1 MNAAKPSEETLFEAV
16 SQLPAEKRG
25 AYLAEACGGDA
36 ALRERLEI
44 LLRAHDRASNFMAEP
59 AAPAVP
65 RRAEL
70 HIPLSERLGDHIG
83 PYKLLQ
89 QLGEGG
95 CGVVYMAQQEEPVRR
110 LVALKVIKLGMDTK
124 SVIARF
130 EAERRALAMMD
141 HPNIAKVLDA
151 GTTETGRP
159 FFVME
164 LVRGI
169 RITDYCDQNNL
180 ATTQRLELF
189 IQVCRAVQHAHQKG
203 IIHRDLKPSNI
214 LVTVND
220 PGSPGVPKVIDFGIA
235 KATQGR
241 LTDQTLYTAFEQ
253 FLGTPAYMSPEQ
265 AMMTNL
271 DIDTRSDIYSLGVL
285 LYELLTGKTPFETQ
299 ELLAAGLEEMRRTI
313 CKKEPLRPSTRLS
326 TMLKGE
332 LATTAKAHQAEVPRL
347 IRLVRGDLDW
357 IVMKCLEKDRTR
369 RYETV
374 NGLAADLKRHLNNE
388 PVVARPP
395 STVYRLQKAWRRN
408 KLAFTAAGVM
418 AAALVV
424 GAGVSSWQAIVASRA
439 RSAEKEQRLA
449 AQAAQKEAE
458 RAQDAEKRIRLEAEH
473 QLYAAKMNLAQ
484 QAWDQNNIG
493 QLRQLLEETQD
504 SPYRGFEWY
513 YWQPLTH
520 LALKTLRGHL
530 DGVTSVA
537 FSPDGQ
543 RIVTGSWD
551 GTAKIWEVASG
562 RELFTLKGNDAIWSV
577 AFSRDGQRI
586 VTGSRDATAK
596 VWQAT
601 SGRELLTFRGHSD
614 AIWSVAFSPDGR
626 RIATASMDK
635 TAKVWEAASG
645 RELLTL
651 TEHSGQVDSV
661 AFSADGRWI
670 ATASEDKTAKVWDA
684 SNGHE
689 VLTLRGHSA
698 QIWSVAFSPD
708 GQRIVT
714 GSKDATAKVWDAAKG
729 NELLTLKGHKNLVFS
744 VAFSPNGQRIVSAS
758 VDQTAKVW
766 DAANGNELFT
776 LKEHSGQ
783 VNSVAFSPDGQR
795 IVTGSQDATAKVWE
809 AAKGKD
815 LLTLTGHSNDI
826 FSVAF
831 SSDGQRIVTGSW
843 DGTAKVWEAA
853 SGRELL
859 TLNRHSNEITSA
871 VSSPD
876 AKGGSARVFSA
887 AFSPDGKRI
896 VTGSSDKTAKV
907 WETASGREL
916 VTLKGHSSVIYSVAF
931 SPDGQRIVTGS
942 DDQTAK
948 VWEAASGREL
958 LTLTGHSD
966 EVCSVAFSPDG
977 RRIVTGSLDKTAR
990 VRDAASGRELL
1001 TLRGHSAPI
1010 WPVAFSPDGQR
1021 IVTGSHDGTAKVWDA
1036 ASGREL
1042 LTLKGHS
1049 NWVLGV
1055 AFSPDSQRIVTGS
1068 DDNTA
1073 KVWEAA
1079 TGRELLTLK
1088 GHSGGV
1094 LSVAFSPDGRKII
1107 TGSRDQTARVWEA
1120 ARPEQVAAWQ
1130 EEDKRAKIY
1139 DQLKQAFALGG
1150 DGKLAEAGQ
1159 LLTRLLTQADNSA
1172 ALTVQILTYR
1182 ANLRARSGR
1191 WEEAAADLARAI
1203 ENNSTDHL
1211 LWLWLAGIQVQTGQL
1226 DAYREHC
1233 RKSLERFGRTTDPY
1247 TADQIAKV
1255 CLILPGSGV
1264 SLDTV
1269 ATMADTAVAEGRHSE
1284 YFSYFQFCKGLAEY
1298 RQSRFASAADWMGTV
1313 LTNRMSQLPLDTA
1326 AYMVLAM
1333 AQYQVQH
1340 VEPARASLAKGAEI
1354 EQKLPKVDSGDI
1366 GEGWVDWIIAHALMR
1381 EAKALIEAQPAA
1393 AEQNAPA
1400 RRE

>member
-1 MNAAKPSEETLFEAV
+1 M
-16 SQLPAEKRG
+16 
-25 AYLAEACGGDA
+25 
-36 ALRERLEI
+36 
-44 LLRAHDRASNFMAEP
+44 
-59 AAPAVP
+59 
-65 RRAEL
+65 
-70 HIPLSERLGDHIG
+70 SERLGDHIG
-83 PYKLLQ
+83 PYQLLQ

-169 RITDYCDQNNL
+169 RITDYCDQNHL
-180 ATTQRLELF
+180 ATNQRLELF

-253 FLGTPAYMSPEQ
+253 FIGTPAYMSPEQ

-313 CKKEPLRPSTRLS
+313 CEKEPPRPSTRLS

-332 LATTAKAHQAEVPRL
+332 LATMAKAHQAEAPKL

-374 NGLAADLKRHLNNE
+374 NGLAADLKRHLTNE

-395 STVYRLQKAWRRN
+395 STAYRLRKAWRRHN
-408 KLAFTAAGVM
+408 LAFTAAAVV

-424 GAGVSSWQAIVASRA
+424 GTGVSSWQAIEASRA

-458 RAQDAEKRIRLEAEH
+458 RAQDGEKSIRLEAEH

-493 QLRQLLEETQD
+493 QLRQLLEETKD

-513 YWQPLTH
+513 YWQSQTH

-530 DGVTSVA
+530 DKVTSVAFSPDSQRIVTGSVDQTAKVWEAASGRELLTLKGHGNWVDCVA

-551 GTAKIWEVASG
+551 GTAKVWEA
-562 RELFTLKGNDAIWSV
+562 A
-577 AFSRDGQRI
+577 
-586 VTGSRDATAK
+586 
-596 VWQAT
+596 

-614 AIWSVAFSPDGR
+614 AIWSVAFSPDGQ

-645 RELLTL
+645 RVLLTL
-651 TEHSGQVDSV
+651 TEHSGEVDSV
-661 AFSADGRWI
+661 AFSTDGRWI

-684 SNGHE
+684 ANGHE
-689 VLTLRGHSA
+689 VLTLKGHSA

-714 GSKDATAKVWDAAKG
+714 GSKDATAKVWDAASG
-729 NELLTLKGHKNLVFS
+729 TNLLTLKGHNNVVFS
-744 VAFSPNGQRIVSAS
+744 AAFSPNGQRIVTAS

-776 LKEHSGQ
+776 LKGHSGQ
-783 VNSVAFSPDGQR
+783 VDSVAFSPDGQW
-795 IVTGSQDATAKVWE
+795 IVTGSQDATAKLWE
-809 AAKGKD
+809 AAKGKE
-815 LLTLTGHSNDI
+815 LLTLKGHSNDI

-859 TLNRHSNEITSA
+859 TLNRHGNEITSA

-896 VTGSSDKTAKV
+896 VTGSTQGTAKV
-907 WETASGREL
+907 WDASSGREL
-916 VTLKGHSSVIYSVAF
+916 LTLKGHSSVIYSVAF

-942 DDQTAK
+942 ADQTAK
-948 VWEAASGREL
+948 VWEAASGRAL

-966 EVCSVAFSPDG
+966 EVCSVAFSPDS
-977 RRIVTGSLDKTAR
+977 RRIATASEDKTAK
-990 VRDAASGRELL
+990 VWDAASGRELL
-1001 TLRGHSAPI
+1001 TLKGHSALI
-1010 WPVAFSPDGQR
+1010 WAVAFSPDGQR
-1021 IVTGSHDGTAKVWDA
+1021 IVTGSYDGTAKVWDA

-1049 NWVLGV
+1049 NWVDGV
-1055 AFSPDSQRIVTGS
+1055 AFSPDGRRIVTGS

-1088 GHSGGV
+1088 GHSGGGM
-1094 LSVAFSPDGRKII
+1094 SVAFSPDGQRIV

-1130 EEDKRAKIY
+1130 KEDERAKIY
-1139 DQLKQAFALGG
+1139 DQLKQASALAGVG
-1150 DGKLAEAGQ
+1150 NLAEAGQ
-1159 LLTRLLTQADNSA
+1159 LLTRSLTQADNSA
-1172 ALTVQILTYR
+1172 ALTVQILTDR

-1203 ENNSTDHL
+1203 ENDPTDEM
-1211 LWLWLAGIQVQTGQL
+1211 LWLCLAGIQVQTGQL
-1226 DAYREHC
+1226 DAYRELC

-1247 TADQIAKV
+1247 TGDRIAKG
-1255 CLILPGSGV
+1255 CLILPGSGAN
-1264 SLDTV
+1264 LATIT
-1269 ATMADTAVAEGRHSE
+1269 TMADAAVTEGQHTGDLPW
-1284 YFSYFQFCKGLAEY
+1284 FQFCKGLAEY
-1298 RQSRFASAADWMGTV
+1298 RQGRFASAADWMGTV
-1313 LTNRMSQLPLDTA
+1313 LTNRTSQLPLDTA

-1333 AQYQVQH
+1333 AQVP
-1340 VEPARASLAKGAEI
+1340 VATKRARARLLGQRSRDRTKI
-1354 EQKLPKVDSGDI
+1354 TQ
-1366 GEGWVDWIIAHALMR
+1366 
-1381 EAKALIEAQPAA
+1381 
-1393 AEQNAPA
+1393 A
-1400 RRE
+1400 R